1 MRPCAMRVTYAW
13 MFEGK
18 TMYREGYECVKY
30 RKECKDTR
38 VCKYKFAEISPANME
53 RREDK

>member
-1 MRPCAMRVTYAW
+1 MCPCAMRVTYAW
-13 MFEGK
+13 MVNGK

-38 VCKYKFAEISPANME
+38 VCKHNFAGISQANME

>member
-1 MRPCAMRVTYAW
+1 MCPCAMRVTYAW

-18 TMYREGYECVKY
+18 TMYREGYECLKY
-30 RKECKDTR
+30 RKECK
-38 VCKYKFAEISPANME
+38 YNFAEISPANME

>member
-1 MRPCAMRVTYAW
+1 MCPCAMRVTYAW

-30 RKECKDTR
+30 RKKHSKPEK
-38 VCKYKFAEISPANME
+38 
-53 RREDK
+53 EDE

>member
-1 MRPCAMRVTYAW
+1 MCPCAMRVTYAW
-13 MFEGK
+13 MFGGK

-30 RKECKDTR
+30 N
-38 VCKYKFAEISPANME
+38 FAEISPANME

>member
-1 MRPCAMRVTYAW
+1 MCPCAMRVTYAW

-18 TMYREGYECVKY
+18 TMYREV
-30 RKECKDTR
+30 
-38 VCKYKFAEISPANME
+38 VFAEISPANME